1 VIVSVA
7 VWVLAAGFG
16 LWALIRVTGLE
27 RGTPLIQL
35 VSFTPYAVPGALLT
49 ALLGAVTA
57 RWAAAAVAAGA
68 FVALTAAVL
77 PRVVPGPRPPAG
89 PTLRVMASNLLNGG
103 ADARVVVEH
112 VKVDDIEVLALVE
125 LTPEAVEALDAAGIA
140 ELLPYR
146 VVHATGRY
154 QGSGLLS
161 RRPLSDPVRR
171 RHPCGATQTSARLT
185 VPGAAPDIVIEAA
198 HPCAPNT
205 FDTACWEADLRAQ
218 PPATPDGPI
227 SVVLGDFNATL
238 DHASLR
244 RFLRTGYHDAAALL
258 GRGLAPT
265 WPFKVYVMPWITI
278 DHVFLDRRAGV
289 ARYGTRPIPDTD
301 HKAVFAE
308 LVLPAAGR
316 DA

>member
-1 VIVSVA
+1 MIVSVV

-16 LWALIRVTGLE
+16 LWALVRLTGLE

-35 VSFTPYAVPGALLT
+35 ISFTPYAVPGALLT
-49 ALLGAVTA
+49 ALLAAATG
-57 RWAAAAVAAGA
+57 RWAAAAVATLAFAALGA
-68 FVALTAAVL
+68 VVV
-77 PRVVPGPRPPAG
+77 PRVLRGPPPPAG
-89 PTLRVMASNLLNGG
+89 PTLRVMAANLLNGG
-103 ADARVVVEH
+103 GDARAGVEH
-112 VKVDDIEVLALVE
+112 VMVDDVEVLALVE

-146 VVHATGRY
+146 ALHPTGRY
-154 QGSGLLS
+154 RGSGLFS
-161 RRPLSDPVRR
+161 RHPLGEPVRR
-171 RHPCGATQTSARLT
+171 EHPCGATQTSARLT
-185 VPGAAPDIVIEAA
+185 VPGCGHDIVIEAA

-218 PPATPDGPI
+218 PPATHDGPI
-227 SVVLGDFNATL
+227 GVVLGDFNATL

-258 GRGLAPT
+258 GKGLVPT

-289 ARYGTRPIPDTD
+289 ARYGTRPVPHSD

-308 LVLPAAGR
+308 LVLPAGSHA
-316 DA
+316 